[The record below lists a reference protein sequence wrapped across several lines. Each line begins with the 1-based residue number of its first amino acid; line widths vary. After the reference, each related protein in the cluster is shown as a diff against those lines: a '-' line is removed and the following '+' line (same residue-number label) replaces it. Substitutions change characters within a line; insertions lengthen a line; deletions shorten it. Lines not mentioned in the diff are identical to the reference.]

1 MRTNISPSVRSV
13 LPLPPRRP
21 RRFGLWL
28 LGPAV
33 AALALGGA
41 SISAAHAQA
50 VAEGQEPG
58 QEFGMEGTDAGAMA
72 GGFMARRME
81 RMLDKVGASASQRTQ
96 IEGIWN
102 GLRPQLK
109 ALHQQH
115 GAVRQ
120 QMVGALTAATVNAAS
135 VEQLRQQSMALT
147 EKTSSLLT
155 QGFVQT
161 AQVLT
166 PDQRR
171 QVSGFLAQE
180 HGRFHHHGHPQP

>member
-1 MRTNISPSVRSV
+1 MRTDISPSVRPASI
-13 LPLPPRRP
+13 PPRP

-33 AALALGGA
+33 AVLALGGA

-50 VAEGQEPG
+50 AAQGQEIDPS
-58 QEFGMEGTDAGAMA
+58 DAGAMA
-72 GGFMARRME
+72 GGFMAHRME
-81 RMLDKVGASASQRTQ
+81 KILDQVNATASQRSQ

-115 GAVRQ
+115 RTLHK
-120 QMVGALTAATVNAAS
+120 QMVGALTAATVNPAS
-135 VEQLRQQSMALT
+135 VEQLRKQGLSLT
-147 EKTSSLLT
+147 DQTSTLLT
-155 QGFVQT
+155 QGFVQS

-166 PDQRR
+166 AAQRQ
-171 QVSGFLAQE
+171 QVQAFLAQE
-180 HGRFHHHGHPQP
+180 HGHFHHHGPQP

>member
-1 MRTNISPSVRSV
+1 MRTNISPSVGQV
-13 LPLPPRRP
+13 LSPQRP

-28 LGPAV
+28 LGPMV

-50 VAEGQEPG
+50 VGEGEG
-58 QEFGMEGTDAGAMA
+58 VGMDPTDGGAMA
-72 GGFMARRME
+72 GGFMAHRME
-81 RMLDKVGASASQRTQ
+81 QMLDKVGASASQRTQ

-115 GAVRQ
+115 GAVRKQ
-120 QMVGALTAATVNAAS
+120 LVGALTAATVNAAS
-135 VEQLRQQSMALT
+135 VEQLRQQSMALI

-171 QVSGFLAQE
+171 QVQGFLAQE

>member
-1 MRTNISPSVRSV
+1 MRTSPSSSV
-13 LPLPPRRP
+13 TPTLPPRPP
-21 RRFGLWL
+21 RRRGLWI
-28 LGPAV
+28 LGPV
-33 AALALGGA
+33 LAALALGGA

-50 VAEGQEPG
+50 QEQA
-58 QEFGMEGTDAGAMA
+58 QEQAIDPTDAGAMA
-72 GGFMARRME
+72 GGFLARRME
-81 RMLDKVGASASQRTQ
+81 RLLDKVGATASQRSQ

-115 GAVRQ
+115 EAVRRQ
-120 QMVGALTAATVNAAS
+120 IVGALTAATISPPV
-135 VEQLRQQSMALT
+135 VEQLRQQSMGLA

-166 PDQRR
+166 PDQRK
-171 QVSGFLAQE
+171 QVQSILSQE
-180 HGRFHHHGHPQP
+180 RGRFHHGHGPEQP

>member
-1 MRTNISPSVRSV
+1 MRTNISPSVRPV

-21 RRFGLWL
+21 RHFGLWL

-41 SISAAHAQA
+41 SISAAHAQSA
-50 VAEGQEPG
+50 GEGQEPG
-58 QEFGMEGTDAGAMA
+58 MDGTDAGAMA

-120 QMVGALTAATVNAAS
+120 QIVGALTAATINASS
-135 VEQLRQQSMALT
+135 VEQLRQQSMALI

-180 HGRFHHHGHPQP
+180 HGRFHHHAHPQP

>member
-1 MRTNISPSVRSV
+1 MRTNISPSVRPV
-13 LPLPPRRP
+13 LPLAPRRP

-50 VAEGQEPG
+50 AAAQEPG
-58 QEFGMEGTDAGAMA
+58 QEPGMDGTDAGARA

-81 RMLDKVGASASQRTQ
+81 RMLDKVGASAGQRTQ
-96 IEGIWN
+96 IEAIWN

-109 ALHQQH
+109 ALHEQH
-115 GAVRQ
+115 GAVHQ
-120 QMVGALTAATVNAAS
+120 QIVGALTAATINASS
-135 VEQLRQQSMALT
+135 VEQLRQQSMALI

-171 QVSGFLAQE
+171 QVQGFLAQE
-180 HGRFHHHGHPQP
+180 HGRFHHHVHPQP

>member
-1 MRTNISPSVRSV
+1 MRTNPSSSV
-13 LPLPPRRP
+13 TLALPPRPP
-21 RRFGLWL
+21 RRRGLWI
-28 LGPAV
+28 LGPV
-33 AALALGGA
+33 LAALALGGA

-50 VAEGQEPG
+50 QEQAMDP
-58 QEFGMEGTDAGAMA
+58 TDAGAMA

-81 RMLDKVGASASQRTQ
+81 RLLDKVGATASQRSQ

-115 GAVRQ
+115 GAVRSQ
-120 QMVGALTAATVNAAS
+120 IVAALTAATISPPA
-135 VEQLRQQSMALT
+135 VEQLRQQSMALA
-147 EKTSSLLT
+147 EKTSALLT

-166 PDQRR
+166 PDQRK
-171 QVSGFLAQE
+171 QVQSILAQE
-180 HGRFHHHGHPQP
+180 RGRFHHGHGPE

>member
-1 MRTNISPSVRSV
+1 MRTNSSSSVRHV
-13 LPLPPRRP
+13 LPTQRP

-28 LGPAV
+28 LGPVV

-50 VAEGQEPG
+50 VGEQEVDP
-58 QEFGMEGTDAGAMA
+58 TDAGAMA

-81 RMLDKVGASASQRTQ
+81 RMLDKVGATASQRSQ
-96 IEGIWN
+96 IEAIWN

-109 ALHQQH
+109 TMHQQRE
-115 GAVRQ
+115 AVRKQ
-120 QMVGALTAATVNAAS
+120 IVGALTAATINPS
-135 VEQLRQQSMALT
+135 TVEQLRQQSMTLANR
-147 EKTSSLLT
+147 SSTLLT

-171 QVSGFLAQE
+171 QVQAALAQE
-180 HGRFHHHGHPQP
+180 RGHFHHGHGQE

>member
-1 MRTNISPSVRSV
+1 MRTNSSPSVRFV
-13 LPLPPRRP
+13 RPQAPPPQRP

-28 LGPAV
+28 LGPVV

-41 SISAAHAQA
+41 SISAARAQA
-50 VAEGQEPG
+50 AGEGQEIDP
-58 QEFGMEGTDAGAMA
+58 TDAGAMA

-81 RMLDKVGASASQRTQ
+81 RMLDKLGATASQRSQ
-96 IEGIWN
+96 IEAIWN

-115 GAVRQ
+115 GAIRKQ
-120 QMVGALTAATVNAAS
+120 IVGALTAATINPAA
-135 VEQLRQQSMALT
+135 VEQLRQQGVTLT
-147 EKTSSLLT
+147 DKTSALLT

-171 QVSGFLAQE
+171 QVQGILAQD
-180 HGRFHHHGHPQP
+180 HDRFHHGQAQP

>member
-1 MRTNISPSVRSV
+1 MRTDISPSVR
-13 LPLPPRRP
+13 PAPIPQRP

-50 VAEGQEPG
+50 AAESQEIDPS
-58 QEFGMEGTDAGAMA
+58 DAGAMA
-72 GGFMARRME
+72 GGFMAHRME
-81 RMLDKVGASASQRTQ
+81 KILDQVNATASQRSQ

-115 GAVRQ
+115 RALHK
-120 QMVGALTAATVNAAS
+120 QMVGALTAATINPSA
-135 VEQLRQQSMALT
+135 VEQLRKQGLSLT
-147 EKTSSLLT
+147 DQTSTLLT
-155 QGFVQT
+155 QGFVQS

-166 PDQRR
+166 ATQRQ
-171 QVSGFLAQE
+171 QVQTFLSQE
-180 HGRFHHHGHPQP
+180 HGRFHHHGPQP

>member
-1 MRTNISPSVRSV
+1 MRTKSSPYVRQV
-13 LPLPPRRP
+13 LPPERP

-28 LGPAV
+28 LGPVV
-33 AALALGGA
+33 AALALGGV

-50 VAEGQEPG
+50 TGEGQQVDP
-58 QEFGMEGTDAGAMA
+58 TDAGAMA

-81 RMLDKVGASASQRTQ
+81 RMLDKVGATASQRSQ
-96 IEGIWN
+96 IEAIWS

-109 ALHQQH
+109 AMHQQH

-120 QMVGALTAATVNAAS
+120 QLVGALTAATINPS
-135 VEQLRQQSMALT
+135 TVEQLRQQSMTLANR
-147 EKTSSLLT
+147 SSTLLT

-171 QVSGFLAQE
+171 QVQAILAQE
-180 HGRFHHHGHPQP
+180 HGHFHHGHGQE

>member
-1 MRTNISPSVRSV
+1 MRTNISPSEGQV
-13 LPLPPRRP
+13 LSPQRP

-28 LGPAV
+28 LGPVV

-50 VAEGQEPG
+50 VGEGEGQG
-58 QEFGMEGTDAGAMA
+58 AGAGMDPADAGAMA
-72 GGFMARRME
+72 GGFMAHRME

-96 IEGIWN
+96 IEGIWT

-115 GAVRQ
+115 GAVRK

-135 VEQLRQQSMALT
+135 VEQLRQQSMALID
-147 EKTSSLLT
+147 KTSSLLT

-180 HGRFHHHGHPQP
+180 RGRFHHHGHPQP

>member
-1 MRTNISPSVRSV
+1 MRTNTSSSVT
-13 LPLPPRRP
+13 PALPPRPP
-21 RRFGLWL
+21 RRRGLWI
-28 LGPAV
+28 LGPV
-33 AALALGGA
+33 LAALALGGA

-50 VAEGQEPG
+50 REQE
-58 QEFGMEGTDAGAMA
+58 QEQAQEQAMDPTDAGAMA

-81 RMLDKVGASASQRTQ
+81 RLLDKVGATASQRSQ

-115 GAVRQ
+115 GAVRRQ
-120 QMVGALTAATVNAAS
+120 IVGALTAATISPPA
-135 VEQLRQQSMALT
+135 VEQLRQQSMGLA
-147 EKTSSLLT
+147 EKTSALLT

-166 PDQRR
+166 PDQRK
-171 QVSGFLAQE
+171 QVQSILAQE
-180 HGRFHHHGHPQP
+180 RGRFHHGHGPEQP